1 MAAARRGYQRRPAGQ
16 SPAAKY
22 GDVYEQVNNRILASL
37 DAGAVPWQRPW
48 PASVGRPMS
57 MASGQPYNGV
67 NVLLAGMTALERG
80 YTSPW
85 WGTKLQINALGGH
98 IRQGQRQSEGK
109 GATYISVWN
118 EREVKPTAEE
128 VAAGADPDEPK
139 IKVYGSMRG
148 VFNADQCEGLP
159 ERFYPE
165 PGAPVEEIAEPEA
178 VLAAY
183 DATPGAALLL
193 YDVHGQ
199 AYYDPDADRIHMPS
213 RDGHISAERYY
224 QTGYHERVH
233 STGHKDRL
241 DRPEV
246 GHGHK
251 FGSPGYGREELVA
264 QMGAAYLCA
273 ATGIDTPEVAEQDA
287 AYLQSWITTIKED
300 KQAVVKAA
308 SGASKAADLI
318 LEPSRQAD
326 PGTETEPEPEPEPA
340 YDGGIEAA

>member
-213 RDGHISAERYY
+213 RDGHISATATSLAPLGTAAKSWLPRWAPP
-224 QTGYHERVH
+224 TCALPPA
-233 STGHKDRL
+233 STPPRSL
-241 DRPEV
+241 NRTRRTCRA
-246 GHGHK
+246 
-251 FGSPGYGREELVA
+251 GSPRSRK
-264 QMGAAYLCA
+264 
-273 ATGIDTPEVAEQDA
+273 TSRP
-287 AYLQSWITTIKED
+287 SSRPP
-300 KQAVVKAA
+300 QAPRRP
-308 SGASKAADLI
+308 L
-318 LEPSRQAD
+318 
-326 PGTETEPEPEPEPA
+326 T
-340 YDGGIEAA
+340 